1 MFEKWLNKPD
11 KFQVE
16 NSRIMISADGKT
28 DFFVDPALN
37 VIKSNAP
44 LYMKEMEG
52 DFSFSCKVKPL
63 FNMRYDAG
71 AIMLYIDDYNWIK
84 FAFENTDLGY
94 PAVVSVLTKDYSD
107 DCNGE
112 EISSESIYLKISRK
126 DGLTGFYYS
135 SDGIT
140 WKMKR
145 LCRFEGNYY
154 KSLFLGIEAQS
165 PVGEGCKVEFSE
177 MVFLDEAVDDFRIG
191 V

>member
-1 MFEKWLNKPD
+1 MFEKWLNKPE
-11 KFQVE
+11 KYQEE
-16 NSRIMISADGKT
+16 NNRIIISADGKT

-37 VIKSNAP
+37 AIMSNAP
-44 LYMKEMEG
+44 LYMTEIKG

-63 FNMRYDAG
+63 FKAKYDAG
-71 AIMLYIDDYNWIK
+71 AVMLYIDDYNWIK
-84 FAFENTDLGY
+84 FAFEKTDLGY

-126 DGLTGFYYS
+126 EGLTGLYYS
-135 SDGIT
+135 LDGIS

-145 LCRFEGNYY
+145 LCRFVGNYY

-165 PVGEGCKVEFSE
+165 PVGEGCEVEFSE
-177 MVFLDEAVDDFRIG
+177 MKLVNIAVDNFRVG